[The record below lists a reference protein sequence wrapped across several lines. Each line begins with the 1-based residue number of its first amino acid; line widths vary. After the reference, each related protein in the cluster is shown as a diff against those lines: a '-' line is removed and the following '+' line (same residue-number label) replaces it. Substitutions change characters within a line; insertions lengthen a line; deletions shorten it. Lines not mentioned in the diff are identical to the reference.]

1 MEGKIDKHGF
11 LWIKRKGKF
20 VIQVCPF
27 TQNETKCGH
36 WCPQFGEPTLYEAGL
51 ESTNDIIREWFLSIC
66 QGKTLV
72 FNKFEDERE

>member
-20 VIQVCPF
+20 VIQACPF
-27 TQNETKCGH
+27 TQDEVKCGH
-36 WCPQFGEPTLYEAGL
+36 WCPQFGEPQSRKTKIDLTGKVIQSCHL
-51 ESTNDIIREWFLSIC
+51 PIC
-66 QGKTLV
+66 LGKTLV